1 MAKDKLAALTE
12 KRNQLNAQI
21 QALKAKGQAQ
31 ERKNET
37 RKKII
42 IGGMVMRM
50 VKDGDMPQERM
61 QTLLDKY
68 VESAKDR
75 ELFGLEPKST
85 EK

>member
-21 QALKAKGQAQ
+21 QALKAKEQAQ

-42 IGGMVMRM
+42 IGGMVMKM

>member
-1 MAKDKLAALTE
+1 MVKDKLAALTE

-21 QALKAKGQAQ
+21 QALKAKEQSQ

-68 VESAKDR
+68 VENAKDR
-75 ELFGLEPKST
+75 ALFDLEPKT
-85 EK
+85 AEE

>member
-1 MAKDKLAALTE
+1 MANDKLAALTE

-21 QALKAKGQAQ
+21 QALKAKEQAQ

-68 VESAKDR
+68 VENAKDR
-75 ELFGLEPKST
+75 ALFNLEPKTT
-85 EK
+85 EE